1 MMYQTAGGDGGILIY
16 LVGVAIVLINWIIK
30 SRSAKNAG
38 EESTPEEDAEWQPLE
53 RPRSADNLPPPPLPV
68 PPGERPG
75 FRRHQESQPP
85 RREPSI
91 AHPGA
96 VHPKAARSP
105 QPVAV
110 PPTLARRGTVA
121 PHSLREQMAEKDEV
135 AAAGP
140 LRSAGESPG
149 SLRTH
154 VDEWMG
160 QDLPEFKTMQVPGR
174 PPPNRLA
181 DAPPPPTV
189 SLPAAVLAKRA
200 PRQLATLALVA
211 SRGRHP
217 YHLTFNPRTMR
228 QAVVL
233 TEVLGRPR
241 GYDL

>member
-1 MMYQTAGGDGGILIY
+1 MMYQTAGGDGSILIY
-16 LVGVAIVLINWIIK
+16 LVGAAIVLVNWIIK
-30 SRSAKNAG
+30 SRSTKNADG
-38 EESTPEEDAEWQPLE
+38 ESTP
-53 RPRSADNLPPPPLPV
+53 
-68 PPGERPG
+68 
-75 FRRHQESQPP
+75 ESQPP

-110 PPTLARRGTVA
+110 PPTLTRRGTVA

-149 SLRTH
+149 NLRTH